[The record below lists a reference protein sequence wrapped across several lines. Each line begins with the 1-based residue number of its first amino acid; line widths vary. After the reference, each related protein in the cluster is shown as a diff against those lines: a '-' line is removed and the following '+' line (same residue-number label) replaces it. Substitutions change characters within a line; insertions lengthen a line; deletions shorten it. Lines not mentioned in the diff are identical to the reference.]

1 MADLE
6 ISVGIDARQTKSG
19 GAEVKREFKEVGN
32 EVEKTGKKAKSAA
45 DRDFKDLEKA
55 MTSAAA
61 KGSTLGTVIGDA
73 IGRAFDTMLRIGI
86 QVVRMLYEMTKRFA
100 EAGVQVYKAQQITK
114 LSAETLS
121 ALAMQARRLGV
132 SMDEVGE
139 SFKEFTRLI
148 GEAASGSKDAEA
160 KMARLGLD
168 PVKAANNLEAA
179 YRQVLQR
186 IISIKNPV
194 EQANAAMDAF
204 GDTGYKLL
212 PFLKSFDGDLDKLIR
227 TARELGVVMSED
239 DVRAAKEFDKSLK
252 DFWETVN
259 SVSMLF
265 GKELLPIVQ
274 AWFINVSK
282 WVGENRN
289 AIGDWASSVGNAVS
303 GVITAFSDLASW
315 MDAHPIATRVILG
328 VGTVGIS
335 EMVISN
341 YKMFES
347 VGAQKQQAYTG
358 SVVGLSDSL
367 GNLFKGS
374 APSGTYFK
382 GAGSASGKSSATKR
396 NPLPEFGSM
405 RDLVISTGRADWDN
419 YFVTFGNN
427 FGVDPNVLVL
437 QAIQE
442 SSLNPNAVSAKGAR
456 GIAQF
461 MPATAKRFGVN
472 VNNVPSS
479 IEGQAKYMSFLL
491 SMFGGDYSKAL
502 AGYNAGEGAVQRYGG
517 IPPFKET
524 QKYVNKIKNAYS
536 SRVKKGSSYG
546 TYDFASDD
554 GTLPNV
560 PGEVFDTLDL
570 ASREKAIDLGKREIE
585 IYQQLAD
592 GLWNLKEHTQ
602 LENVERQ
609 IQLGLYDDLDPK
621 IKDAIRNWARLTDEE
636 NARKTALSGYNDMLQ
651 DLDGVIQQYNVQLG
665 LSAELT
671 RADAAAK
678 FLASDAA
685 KALTDA
691 ERQNLK
697 EKAAHADQLRAVT
710 KAQEEANR
718 QYEQFRDTILDGLD
732 AMQDGAGSFFSWM
745 YDRFKNF
752 LKQMVA
758 EWLASKFFKM
768 FYGGG
773 NAQAAQG
780 SGGGGILGG
789 LFQGLFGGGANGQGP
804 GSTPMFNGN
813 ATNIYGGPN
822 QTISNSGSSQLFNTL
837 NLRGGGTYT
846 AGGSGGGWAS
856 MFTGE
861 GGLFGPVGGSR
872 IGGYLS
878 GAGTLASV
886 FGGLI
891 PGRAG
896 SAISAGGTGMALGAQ
911 VGALIPVIGP
921 IVGALVGG
929 GIGALFGWLFGNKAE
944 KKDKKEKLPQL
955 MQGFTDSMKQL
966 RDLIN
971 DVRTL
976 RIDPDSAISQA
987 TQIRQQIA
995 SGFGIQFESKK
1006 YQKESQK
1013 LITQR
1018 LVEAD
1023 SLITELRNVS
1033 EISRAASERER
1044 RLLPEFAGGV
1054 YMSPA
1059 FRRFNGMLGGAWT
1072 GRDTIPAMVAAGE
1085 MILNPM
1091 QQSRVRAN
1099 AGGDP
1104 FRGAGIPGYA
1114 DGGVVQG
1121 GYGDMNLT
1129 VYIEQDAAG
1138 QWVAI
1143 AESDRGQKSIAKV
1156 VAGKYKNG
1164 ELTLQKRLG

>member
-73 IGRAFDTMLRIGI
+73 IGRAFETMLRIGI

-382 GAGSASGKSSATKR
+382 GAGSASGKSSATKK

-758 EWLASKFFKM
+758 EWLASKFFNM
-768 FYGGG
+768 FFGGG
-773 NAQAAQG
+773 NQQAAQAN
-780 SGGGGILGG
+780 GGGGGMLGG
-789 LFQGLFGGGANGQGP
+789 IFQSIFGGGGASGQGP
-804 GSTPMFNGN
+804 GGTPMFNGN
-813 ATNIYGGPN
+813 ATQIWGGPN
-822 QTISNSGSSQLFNTL
+822 QLVANPTPQLMNTL

-846 AGGSGGGWAS
+846 APAAGGGGWRS
-856 MFTGE
+856 IFQPSTNPFTGKMN
-861 GGLFGPVGGSR
+861 GKA
-872 IGGYLS
+872 
-878 GAGTLASV
+878 AGV
-886 FGGLI
+886 
-891 PGRAG
+891 
-896 SAISAGGTGMALGAQ
+896 M
-911 VGALIPVIGP
+911 
-921 IVGALVGG
+921 G
-929 GIGALFGWLFGNKAE
+929 GIGAIASVVGGMIPGKWGNVVSMAGTGMSIGAMFGGAWGAAIGAGIGALIGLFTGNKAE
-944 KKDKKEKLPQL
+944 KRDKKEKWPQFQ
-955 MQGFTDSMKQL
+955 QGFTDAMKQL

-987 TQIRQQIA
+987 TEIRQQMA
-995 SGFGIQFESKK
+995 AGFGVQFESKK
-1006 YQKESQK
+1006 YKKQAQQMIAS
-1013 LITQR
+1013 R
-1018 LVEAD
+1018 LLEAD
-1023 SLITELRNVS
+1023 SLIEELRRVA
-1033 EISRAASERER
+1033 EISRAASERDR
-1044 RLLPEFAGGV
+1044 RLLPEFAGGI
-1054 YMSPA
+1054 YMSPSFRA
-1059 FRRFNGMLGGAWT
+1059 FRRMNGMLGGAWT
-1072 GRDTIPAMVAAGE
+1072 GRDTIPAMLAAGE

-1091 QQSRVRAN
+1091 QQQRVRAN

-1114 DGGVVQG
+1114 DGGVVPSTTIG
-1121 GYGDMNLT
+1121 GLN
-1129 VYIEQDAAG
+1129 VYISQDAAG
-1138 QWVAI
+1138 IWTGM
-1143 AESDRGQKSIAKV
+1143 AESERGQKVIARIIET
-1156 VAGKYKNG
+1156 KYTNG
-1164 ELTLQKRLG
+1164 DIKLQKRTG